1 MFNTLHAKSYKTL
14 KNQNKMKQR
23 EKYIVFHELEYSE
36 LDPHKNGVFK
46 KGINTIQSEKN
57 CCFNKWL

>member
-1 MFNTLHAKSYKTL
+1 ML
-14 KNQNKMKQR
+14 KNQKKMKQR

-36 LDPHKNGVFK
+36 LDSHKNGQTVFK
-46 KGINTIQSEKN
+46 KGINTIQSVKN

>member
-1 MFNTLHAKSYKTL
+1 MHAKNYKTL
-14 KNQNKMKQR
+14 KNQKKMKQR

-36 LDPHKNGVFK
+36 LDSHKNGQTVFK
-46 KGINTIQSEKN
+46 KGINTIQSVKN